1 MLLSVLC
8 AGCAM
13 EFGIE
18 AAAVGVW
25 TVGGLAED
33 MDYRPSLAIDDGET
47 CGPFLALTRLF
58 RQFHGILFVVCCR
71 VICGAVL
78 SDSVI
83 MACRF
88 DRVFAKEYS

>member
-1 MLLSVLC
+1 
-8 AGCAM
+8 M
-13 EFGIE
+13 ESGIE
-18 AAAVGVW
+18 AAAVGVR

-33 MDYRPSLAIDDGET
+33 MGFRPSLAIDDGET
-47 CGPFLALTRLF
+47 CSPFLALTRLF
-58 RQFHGILFVVCCR
+58 RQLHGILIVVCCR